1 MLDRTHPRRGLL
13 AGVLASAVV
22 LPAAT
27 LPAQQAAATRP
38 SRSTPLERGLEAIQT
53 DRILADV
60 FYVACDDTAGR
71 DTPSV
76 GQRLTARFIRNRLER
91 LGWKPGAKE
100 GWFQTYPLTRRVV
113 DEAGCAAS
121 ATRGDRKVELAFA
134 RDYCFSPQEVETLD
148 VDAEVVHLG
157 KVAEGSL
164 EKAGAALRGRW
175 ALSTDPKASL
185 SDLSEELRKAGAVGV
200 LSTIH
205 GVNLGGDPSGGLV
218 FRLWAD
224 LMRAGETSRP
234 RKDPVFPRVY
244 LTDRSIDQLL
254 ALAGVGEPGSGE
266 ALPVRFAETR
276 RMRSDDTLTC
286 ENVVGFW
293 PGRDPELSK
302 QVVIVSAHYDHIGV
316 ASDGRVYNGADDN
329 ASGTCGL
336 LALAEALAAHGPLA
350 CSVLLVW
357 VSGEERGLWG
367 SQAFVENP
375 WFPQDGEPVLNLNLD
390 MIGRESGNRIL
401 VTPFDETHP
410 AYNGAARL
418 AKEIAR
424 EEGFSDIGSN
434 DGYYA
439 RSDHANFAK
448 LGIPITF
455 LSNGPHADYHE
466 PSDDPEK
473 IDGDKVRRVARVV
486 FRMLTTLQGKPRE
499 SAK

>member
-1 MLDRTHPRRGLL
+1 MSDRLRARTRLL
-13 AGVLASAVV
+13 SGVLAGTAVLV
-22 LPAAT
+22 AAA
-27 LPAQQAAATRP
+27 LPAQQAASARS
-38 SRSTPLERGLEAIQT
+38 SRSTPLERGLAAIQT

-60 FYVACDDTAGR
+60 QFVACDDTAGR

-100 GWFQTYPLTRRVV
+100 GWFQTYALKRRVV

-121 ATRGDRKVELAFA
+121 ATRGDGKVEFAFA
-134 RDYCFSPQEVETLD
+134 RDYSFSPQDVETYDL
-148 VDAEVVHLG
+148 DAEVVYLG

-164 EKAGAALRGRW
+164 EKAGAALKGRW

-185 SDLSEELRKAGAVGV
+185 TDLMVGLRKAGAVGV

-205 GVNLGGDPSGGLV
+205 VVNLGGDPSGGLV
-218 FRLWAD
+218 FRLWTD
-224 LMRAGETSRP
+224 LMRAGQPSRP
-234 RKDPVFPRVY
+234 SKEPVFPRVY
-244 LTDRSIDQLL
+244 LPDRSIDQLL
-254 ALAGVGEPGSGE
+254 ALAGGGEPESGQ
-266 ALPVRFAETR
+266 ALPIRFAETR
-276 RMRSDDTLTC
+276 RMKSDVTLDC

-293 PGRDPELSK
+293 PGSDPEISK
-302 QVVIVSAHYDHIGV
+302 QVVIVSAHYDHLGLG
-316 ASDGRVYNGADDN
+316 SDGRIYNGADDN

-350 CSVLLVW
+350 CSVLLIW

-367 SQAFVENP
+367 SQAFVEDP
-375 WFPQDGEPVLNLNLD
+375 WFPLDGKPVLDLNLD
-390 MIGRESGNRIL
+390 MIGREAGHRIL

-418 AKEIAR
+418 AKEMAR
-424 EEGFSDIGSN
+424 EEGFTDIGSN

-448 LGIPITF
+448 LGIPIAF

-466 PSDDPEK
+466 PTDDPEK
-473 IDGDKVRRVARVV
+473 IDGDKIRRVARTV
-486 FRMLTTLQGKPRE
+486 FRMLAALQENPRE
-499 SAK
+499 RAK